1 MTKINLP
8 EDFVRFEEIDE
19 QIGDTK
25 ITGFRYKDFVT
36 IAIYQ
41 NINHVTLKFKLF
53 NTDLYNKMEYDDQRT
68 YTRFI
73 RINNDTCNV
82 NKVQVVK
89 IVEMC
94 EYLYD
99 KYKGVLDD

>member
-1 MTKINLP
+1 MIKINLP
-8 EDFVRFEEIDE
+8 DDFVRFEEIDE
-19 QIGDTK
+19 QINDTK

-41 NINHVTLKFKLF
+41 DVNHVTLKFKLF
-53 NTDLYNKMEYDDQRT
+53 NKMEYDDQRT

-82 NKVQVVK
+82 NKAQVVK

-94 EYLYD
+94 EYLYN
-99 KYKGVLDD
+99 KYKGE